1 MSQTDTACRYKLQ
14 NHIQSASYALLLG
27 LALAD
32 CRSSPANA
40 DTIQIDGSS
49 TVYPLTEAV
58 VEEYGKQHPNQKIT
72 VGISGTGGGFQ
83 KFCRADIQIADAS
96 RPITAAERARCQ
108 QYNVRFLSVEVAYDG
123 LAVVVNPAN
132 TWATHITVAELRQ
145 LWEPAAQGKITRWN
159 QIRSGWPD
167 AEIHLFGPGVASG
180 TYDYFTQAIVGKAHA
195 SRGDYTASE
204 DDNVLVQGVATDR
217 LALGFFGLAYVD
229 ENKDRLKI
237 VAVDDGN
244 DQNGKGPIA
253 PTIETVRNKTYAPL
267 TRPLFLYINQAA
279 ARQPALRTFVLYYL
293 NTIAQLAQ
301 QAGYVPLSRA
311 ESSRQRILFDQFS
324 GLPVSANA
332 TLRSLPQ

>member
-1 MSQTDTACRYKLQ
+1 MSYPLVLLL
-14 NHIQSASYALLLG
+14 ALLS
-27 LALAD
+27 
-32 CRSSPANA
+32 CRSGPASP

-58 VEEYGKQHPNQKIT
+58 VEEYAKRKTGQKIT

-83 KFCRADIQIADAS
+83 KFCRNDIQLTDAS
-96 RPITAAERARCQ
+96 RPITYAERTRCQ
-108 QYNVRFLSVEVAYDG
+108 QNNVRFLSVEVAYDG

-132 TWATHITVAELRQ
+132 TWAASMTVAELRR

-159 QIRSGWPD
+159 QLRPGWPD

-180 TYDYFTQAIVGKAHA
+180 TYDYFTQVIVGKAHA

-204 DDNVLVQGVATDR
+204 NDNVLVQGVATDK

-229 ENKDRLKI
+229 ENKSRVKI

-244 DQNGKGPIA
+244 PKNGDGPVA

-267 TRPLFLYINQAA
+267 TRPLFLYVNQAA
-279 ARQPALRTFVLYYL
+279 ARQPAVQTFITFYL
-293 NTIAQLAQ
+293 DNIAKLAQ
-301 QAGYVPLSRA
+301 EAGYVPLSRA
-311 ESSRQRILFDQFS
+311 DSDQQRSAFDAFA
-324 GLPVSANA
+324 GIAKPPV
-332 TLRSLPQ
+332 PQT